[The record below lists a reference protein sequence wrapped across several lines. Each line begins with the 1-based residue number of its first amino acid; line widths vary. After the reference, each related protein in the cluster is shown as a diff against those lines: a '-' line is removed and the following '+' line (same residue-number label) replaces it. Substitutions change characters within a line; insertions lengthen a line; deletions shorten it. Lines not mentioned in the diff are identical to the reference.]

1 MSDVQMT
8 IKVPSE
14 LLQYG
19 YDQELLQQRV
29 REWLVISL
37 FTEGRISSGKAAR
50 LLGIPRVEF
59 LDLLRKHKVAYLDYT
74 PQELAEEFEAV
85 RQLKVEGNA

>member
-1 MSDVQMT
+1 
-8 IKVPSE
+8 
-14 LLQYG
+14 
-19 YDQELLQQRV
+19 
-29 REWLVISL
+29 
-37 FTEGRISSGKAAR
+37 

-59 LDLLRKHKVAYLDYT
+59 LNLLRKHKVAYLDYT